1 MIVLTVAVV
10 LLAAAV
16 AGNLLLTFA
25 LIRRVRDLQNR
36 SVVPHDDGLPATGTP
51 VGPFSLDRIDGGTLG
66 TEDLATSDVLVG
78 FFAAGCSPCTA
89 VVADL
94 LDDPPTERFVA
105 LVDSGEPEPTTEL
118 ATRLSAIADEVAVV
132 PWDSTAPAAFGQEG
146 FPALLRVRDGVIV
159 EAARAR
165 AGLSRLAVR

>member
-10 LLAAAV
+10 LLAV
-16 AGNLLLTFA
+16 ATAGHLLLTFA

-36 SVVPHDDGLPATGTP
+36 TVVEHDDGLPAAGTP
-51 VGPFSLDRIDGGTLG
+51 VGPFSLERLGGGRLG
-66 TEDLATSDVLVG
+66 TEDLATGEVLVG

-94 LDDPPTERFVA
+94 LDDPPTGRFVA
-105 LVDSGEPEPTTEL
+105 LVDSGEQEPTEDL
-118 ATRLSAIADEVAVV
+118 ATRLAAIAEVAVV
-132 PWDSTAPAAFGQEG
+132 PWDSTVSAAFGQEG

-165 AGLSRLAVR
+165 AGLGRLAVR

>member
-10 LLAAAV
+10 LLAV
-16 AGNLLLTFA
+16 ATAGHLLLTFA

-36 SVVPHDDGLPATGTP
+36 AVVQHDDGLPATGTP
-51 VGPFSLDRIDGGTLG
+51 VGPFSLERLGGGRLD
-66 TEDLATSDVLVG
+66 TEDLATGDVLVG
-78 FFAAGCSPCTA
+78 FFAAGCSPCTT

-105 LVDSGEPEPTTEL
+105 LVDSGEQEPTEEL
-118 ATRLSAIADEVAVV
+118 AARLAAIAEVAVV
-132 PWDSTAPAAFGQEG
+132 PWDSTVSTAFGQEG

-165 AGLSRLAVR
+165 VGLGRLAVR

>member
-10 LLAAAV
+10 LLAAAT

-36 SVVPHDDGLPATGTP
+36 TVAPHDDGLPAPGTP
-51 VGPFSLDRIDGGTLG
+51 VGPFSLERLGGGAFG
-66 TEDLATSDVLVG
+66 TEDLATGDVLVG
-78 FFAAGCSPCTA
+78 FFAAGCSPCTT

-94 LDDPPTERFVA
+94 LDDPPAERFVA
-105 LVDSGEPEPTTEL
+105 LVDSGEPEPTAAL
-118 ATRLSAIADEVAVV
+118 ATRLAAIAEVAVV
-132 PWDSTAPAAFGQEG
+132 PWDSTVPAAFGQEG

-165 AGLSRLAVR
+165 AGLGRLAVR

>member
-10 LLAAAV
+10 LLAAAT
-16 AGNLLLTFA
+16 AANLLLTFA

-36 SVVPHDDGLPATGTP
+36 SVVPHDDGLPAAGTP
-51 VGPFSLDRIDGGTLG
+51 VGPFSIERVGGGSLG
-66 TEDLATSDVLVG
+66 TEDLATGDVLVG
-78 FFAAGCSPCTA
+78 FFAAGCTPCTA

-94 LDDPPTERFVA
+94 LDDPPAERFVA
-105 LVDSGEPEPTTEL
+105 FVDSGEAEPTEDL
-118 ATRLSAIADEVAVV
+118 ATRLSAIAEVVAVV
-132 PWDSTAPAAFGQEG
+132 PWDSTVPAAFGQEG

-165 AGLSRLAVR
+165 AGLGQLAVR

>member
-1 MIVLTVAVV
+1 MIVLIVAVV
-10 LLAAAV
+10 LLAAAT

-36 SVVPHDDGLPATGTP
+36 TVVPHDDGLPATGTP
-51 VGPFSLDRIDGGTLG
+51 VGPFSIDRLDGGTLG
-66 TEDLATSDVLVG
+66 TEDLATGDVLVG

-118 ATRLSAIADEVAVV
+118 ATRLSAIAEVAVV
-132 PWDSTAPAAFGQEG
+132 PWESTAPAAFGQEG

-165 AGLSRLAVR
+165 AGLSRLAGVR

>member
-1 MIVLTVAVV
+1 VIVLIVAVV
-10 LLAAAV
+10 LLAV
-16 AGNLLLTFA
+16 ATVGHLLLTFA

-36 SVVPHDDGLPATGTP
+36 TVVPHDDGLPAPGTP
-51 VGPFSLDRIDGGTLG
+51 VGPFSLERLDGSPLG
-66 TEDLATSDVLVG
+66 TEDVATGDVLVG

-94 LDDPPTERFVA
+94 LDDPPAERFVA
-105 LVDSGEPEPTTEL
+105 LVDSGEAEPTAEL
-118 ATRLSAIADEVAVV
+118 ASRLSAIAEVAVV
-132 PWDSTAPAAFGQEG
+132 PWESTVSTAFGQEG

-165 AGLSRLAVR
+165 AALSRLAVR